1 MSSLHRPELVIAAA
15 ALDHGHI
22 YAQCQSLMNEGA
34 RLKWVWEPN
43 EAKRAAWLE
52 RFPDCRPART
62 WEEILEDPEVG
73 LVAAAG
79 VPNTRASLGIQV
91 MQAGKDYFVD
101 KPGATTLAELES
113 VRKVA
118 CQTGR
123 RFWLYLGERFSSES
137 AQLAHRMIEE
147 GAIGNVVQVMG
158 LGPHRLQAE
167 KRPAWFFERKKYG
180 GILTDLA
187 THQADLFL
195 LYSGGKSAK
204 VLSATVHN
212 SAHPQFPGLQDFGE
226 AHVVADHGVT
236 GYFRVDWL
244 TPDGLRTW
252 GDGRSLILGT
262 EGYIEVRK
270 YIDITRSTDRNHLFL
285 VNGEGERYFQATGA
299 TGFPAFRRIVE
310 DSLHR
315 TETAI
320 AQEMVFQVAELA
332 LRCQHQAESPPPS
345 PTS

>member
-1 MSSLHRPELVIAAA
+1 MSAPDRSELVIAAA

-22 YAQCQSLMNEGA
+22 YSQCQSLMNEGA
-34 RLKWVWEPN
+34 RLKWVWEPDD
-43 EAKRAAWLE
+43 ARRAAWLE

-62 WEEILEDPEVG
+62 LEEVLEDPEVR

-79 VPNTRASLGIQV
+79 VPDTRASLGIRV

-101 KPGATTLAELES
+101 KPGATTLAQLEE
-113 VRKVA
+113 VRAVA
-118 CQTGR
+118 CETGR
-123 RFWLYLGERFSSES
+123 RFWLYLGERFASES
-137 AQLAHRMIEE
+137 AQLAHRMIGE
-147 GAIGNVVQVMG
+147 GAIGQVVQVIG
-158 LGPHRLQAE
+158 LGPHRLQAA
-167 KRPAWFFERKKYG
+167 KRPEWFFEREKYG

-195 LYSGGKSAK
+195 LYSGGQSAK
-204 VLSATVHN
+204 VLSATVRN

-226 AHVVADHGVT
+226 AHVVADNGVS

-252 GDGRSLILGT
+252 GDGRSLVLGT

-270 YIDITRSTDRNHLFL
+270 YIDIARSTDRNHLFL
-285 VNGEGERYFQATGA
+285 VNREGERYFQATGA

-310 DSLHR
+310 DSLCR
-315 TETAI
+315 TETAMS
-320 AQEMVFQVAELA
+320 QEMVFQVAELA
-332 LRCQHQAESPPPS
+332 IRCQNQAESALSS
-345 PTS
+345 PAS

>member
-1 MSSLHRPELVIAAA
+1 MSRANPSELVIAAA

-22 YAQCQSLMNEGA
+22 YAQCHSLIHEGA
-34 RLKWVWEPN
+34 RLKWVWEPD
-43 EAKRAAWLE
+43 EARRAAWLE
-52 RFPDCRPART
+52 RFPACRPARSL
-62 WEEILEDPEVG
+62 EEVLDDPEVG

-79 VPNTRASLGIQV
+79 VPDTRAPLGIRV

-101 KPGATTLAELES
+101 KPGATTLAQLEA
-113 VRKVA
+113 VRTA
-118 CQTGR
+118 ASETGR

-137 AQLAHRMIEE
+137 AQLAHRLIEE
-147 GAIGNVVQVMG
+147 GAIGTVVQVIG

-167 KRPAWFFERKKYG
+167 KRPAWFFEREKYG

-187 THQADLFL
+187 THQADLFF
-195 LYSGGKSAK
+195 LYSGAQSAK
-204 VLSATVHN
+204 VLSATVRN
-212 SAHPQFPGLQDFGE
+212 SANPQYPGLQDFGE
-226 AHVVADHGVT
+226 AHVMADNGAT
-236 GYFRVDWL
+236 GCFRVDWL
-244 TPDGLRTW
+244 TPEGLRTW

-285 VNGEGERYFQATGA
+285 VNREGERYIQATGT
-299 TGFPAFRRIVE
+299 TGHPAFRRIVG

-320 AQEMVFQVAELA
+320 AQEMVFRVAELA
-332 LRCQHQAESPPPS
+332 IRCQNRAESPS
-345 PTS
+345 LSS